1 MKTVYNKIPANIII
15 FLFLIMMTGRVSAQV
30 TPEDPTALVQ
40 EFTVN
45 IDKLGDA
52 TMELTQKM
60 TASQWENF
68 KQAPIFNDPS
78 MAKRDMERNMATY
91 VIEDFKRD
99 MDEMNRSVKLSL
111 KVKSYA
117 QYKGNGQWTLKI
129 ESKNPQVTKL
139 TDNAYMITG
148 NAAVGSAL
156 VQQIFKI
163 YFPGNAS
170 DVAQTTDEF
179 GKAIFTYEAGTGLT
193 SYIRWNNIVG
203 IILILAA
210 VFFLVKPGRRPQ
222 NYNTVTA

>member
-1 MKTVYNKIPANIII
+1 MKTMYNRIPGSLIL
-15 FLFLIMMTGRVSAQV
+15 FLFLTIIAGKATGQV
-30 TPEDPTALVQ
+30 TPEDPTSLVQ

-78 MAKRDMERNMATY
+78 MAKRDMERSMSTY

-99 MDEMNRSVKLSL
+99 IDEMNRTVKLSL

-117 QYKGNGQWTLKI
+117 QYKGNGQWSLKI
-129 ESKNPQVTKL
+129 DSKNPQVTKL

-148 NAAVGSAL
+148 NAAMGSIL
-156 VQQIFKI
+156 VQQIYKI
-163 YFPGNAS
+163 YFPGNAT

-179 GKAIFTYEAGTGLT
+179 GKAIFTYEAGSGFT
-193 SYIRWNNIVG
+193 SYFKWNNIAG
-203 IILILAA
+203 LLLILAA
-210 VFFLVKPGRRPQ
+210 VFFLVKPKRIQ
-222 NYNTVTA
+222 NYNTVRI